1 VPREL
6 DAIVM
11 KALERDPDRRYQNAE
26 EMATALN
33 RFVIDQRLRMDE
45 VCAFVRGIRSQMAPH
60 RFAPEA
66 IVPPPPPAMEQS
78 TRRYRNPR
86 SLGAR
91 LRRLFARAPRPNLR
105 P

>member
-11 KALERDPDRRYQNAE
+11 KALERDPELRYQTAE
-26 EMATALN
+26 EMATDLN

-45 VCAFVRGIRSQMAPH
+45 VCAFVRGIRSQMAPN
-60 RFAPEA
+60 RFAPQA
-66 IVPPPPPAMEQS
+66 IAPLPPPAMEQP
-78 TRRYRNPR
+78 TKRYRNPR

-91 LRRLFARAPRPNLR
+91 LRRLFTRAPRPNLR